1 MTVENRENLSKLY
14 FELASDSR
22 LAILDKLSEAPLK
35 IQEVARCL
43 DVTATEA
50 FRQLERLNAAL
61 LVARRPDGAYTVTP
75 YGGLVMQ
82 FSLPLGF
89 LLKHKEYFTSHN
101 LAPVPTQ
108 FINRLGELSS
118 ATYIS
123 DTMESLNRGQR
134 MFMEAKQY
142 GWGLAEGVVPEL
154 MGPVMTD
161 KTQQGVKFR
170 FLIAE
175 DKLPPSPLNLPSME
189 IRGLSEIPAVI
200 AATEKEAAICFRR
213 FDGKMD
219 YSGFYGSDPQFRI
232 WAQDLF
238 LYFWGKGKRM

>member
-1 MTVENRENLSKLY
+1 MTVENRENLAKLY

-89 LLKHKEYFTSHN
+89 LLKHKVYFSSHN
-101 LAPVPTQ
+101 LAPVPVQ

-118 ATYIS
+118 VTYIS

-134 MFMEAKQY
+134 MFIEAEQY

-154 MGPVMTD
+154 MGSIMTD
-161 KTQQGVKFR
+161 KMQQGVKFR
-170 FLIAE
+170 FLISE
-175 DKLPPSPLNLPSME
+175 KKLPPSL
-189 IRGLSEIPAVI
+189 
-200 AATEKEAAICFRR
+200 
-213 FDGKMD
+213 
-219 YSGFYGSDPQFRI
+219 
-232 WAQDLF
+232 
-238 LYFWGKGKRM
+238 